1 MLSLLS
7 LIKICDTADGKMES
21 IKADTDMTQP
31 NSLLAVLLDIE
42 DASYLVPNK
51 YECKRFLKKF
61 STLIL

>member
-1 MLSLLS
+1 MLNLLS

-31 NSLLAVLLDIE
+31 NSLLAVSLDIE

>member
-1 MLSLLS
+1 
-7 LIKICDTADGKMES
+7 MES

-42 DASYLVPNK
+42 DAYYLVPNK